1 MCKVPEK
8 VELDLGEEWR
18 VFMDVS
24 TEVLWSQTQATFKMC
39 FAVVQ
44 AGDKAFTL
52 SYNFAEWCVQRS
64 TITEKQNKTNKEK
77 SKTKNRIPSFWSFT
91 WEEQHLSHGGKS
103 KPAAWRQ
110 QAYLSAR
117 GDCEHEQSPRL
128 WHSVKP
134 LQADFLCEKEKLV
147 EAGSFPFKD
156 VPATHSELCFLTITR
171 IQDWLFAPH

>member
-52 SYNFAEWCVQRS
+52 SYNFAE
-64 TITEKQNKTNKEK
+64 
-77 SKTKNRIPSFWSFT
+77 
-91 WEEQHLSHGGKS
+91 
-103 KPAAWRQ
+103 
-110 QAYLSAR
+110 
-117 GDCEHEQSPRL
+117 
-128 WHSVKP
+128 
-134 LQADFLCEKEKLV
+134 
-147 EAGSFPFKD
+147 
-156 VPATHSELCFLTITR
+156 
-171 IQDWLFAPH
+171 